1 MLLSLALFPAWSCV
15 STQTP
20 QLRQDVDALQGQ
32 LAEVQKENQRLEEEL
47 KSLRESRS
55 APGVPATDLAAL
67 DARIGSL
74 ESQLAVLRQ
83 RQDDAQDRLNAFSL
97 DLQSARELA
106 LKAQP
111 PRAAPSQPPDGDL
124 ESPAAAGREGSTTGL
139 EDVRGEATVED
150 TFSAAYADFTKGNYP
165 LAIAGF
171 QEFLKRYPT
180 SELADN
186 AEFWIAESS
195 YSQGDFEAAAKEYDE
210 VVQKYP
216 KGDRAPAAYLKRA
229 LCMMEMDRTAD
240 AAVLLQHL
248 IQTYP
253 TSEEAAL
260 ARDRLQE
267 MGVKP

>member
-1 MLLSLALFPAWSCV
+1 V
-15 STQTP
+15 E
-20 QLRQDVDALQGQ
+20 ALQAQ
-32 LAEVQKENQRLEEEL
+32 LAQVLQENQRLEEEL
-47 KSLRESRS
+47 KSLSQARS

-83 RQDDAQDRLNAFSL
+83 RQDDAQDRLNAFSV
-97 DLQSARELA
+97 DLQSTRELA

-111 PRAAPSQPPDGDL
+111 PRAAPTQPPDGDL
-124 ESPAAAGREGSTTGL
+124 ESPATAGREGSTTGL
-139 EDVRGEATVED
+139 EDTRGDATVED
-150 TFSAAYADFTKGNYP
+150 IYSAAYADFTKGNYP
-165 LAIAGF
+165 LAISGF

-186 AEFWIAESS
+186 AAFWIAESS
-195 YSQGDFEAAAKEYDE
+195 YSQGDFEEAAKQYNE
-210 VVQKYP
+210 VIQKYP
-216 KGDRAPAAYLKRA
+216 KGDRAPAAYLKKS
-229 LCMMEMDRTAD
+229 LCLMEMDRTAE
-240 AAVLLQHL
+240 AVVLLQHL